1 MTAPAAPGT
10 PGPVCGRCDRPMR
23 WAGRGTNEDG
33 QQVTWHMCDV
43 CGRLHR
49 LHTTADPS
57 PADQPTL
64 FPDQGGM

>member
-1 MTAPAAPGT
+1 MP
-10 PGPVCGRCDRPMR
+10 

-43 CGRLHR
+43 CGRLHA
-49 LHTTADPS
+49 TTAADPS